1 MIVSMYYELFR
12 LLHFAAI
19 FAFAGALVIENM
31 AIKPQI
37 TGEDARNLAKVDSIV
52 GISAAFVLAFGLTL
66 WLWVG
71 KPAEFYS
78 SNPIF
83 HAKIGLYFLMA
94 VFAIAPTLFFIKHR
108 KSEAD
113 VIEVPSFLRLM
124 LRFQLVL
131 LVVIPVLALLM
142 ARGIG
147 IGISA

>member
-1 MIVSMYYELFR
+1 MYYELFR

-19 FAFAGALVIENM
+19 FCFAGALVVENM

-37 TGEDARNLAKVDSIV
+37 SGEDARNLAKVDAV
-52 GISAAFVLAFGLTL
+52 CGISALLVFGIGLTL

-83 HAKIGLYFLMA
+83 HAKLGLFLLM
-94 VFAIAPTLFFIKHR
+94 VLCAIAPAAFFLKHR
-108 KSEAD
+108 KSYEEIVA
-113 VIEVPSFLRLM
+113 VPSYLRL
-124 LRFQLVL
+124 LIKFELVL
-131 LVVIPVLALLM
+131 LLIIPVLALLM

-147 IGISA
+147 LSA

>member
-1 MIVSMYYELFR
+1 MYYELVR

-37 TGEDARNLAKVDSIV
+37 QGEDARNLAKVDAV
-52 GISAAFVLAFGLTL
+52 YGMSAACVLAFGLTL

-71 KPAEFYS
+71 KPSEFYT

-83 HAKIGLYFLMA
+83 HAKIGLFLLMGLCAIGPA
-94 VFAIAPTLFFIKHR
+94 VFFIKHR
-108 KSEAD
+108 KSERD
-113 VIEVPSFLRLM
+113 LIEVPSLLRLA
-124 LRFQLVL
+124 LRLQLVL
-131 LVVIPVLALLM
+131 LIIIPILALLM

-147 IGISA
+147 ISA